1 MKNGVF
7 LCTCGKSIGIDFKKL
22 KKSISADVIEIHDQL
37 CQEDGLA
44 KIVDDFKS
52 NELNQALI
60 ACTSKRQIFEAL
72 GLNILFVNLRE
83 HCGWVHDRGDATE
96 KAAALVR
103 AALNCPRDRRK
114 TIIDVGKDVLIIGPS
129 QAGIKIAQHMSRC
142 ANIRILITEP
152 SDFGARIPTGI
163 NILSG
168 RVKDIEGG
176 PGDFRI
182 KILKNPVSSEECI
195 SCGKCIDVCPI
206 NAIDRYPVYSISE
219 KCDRCGKCLNVC
231 PTQAIDFDEN
241 ITNLEAGQVLA
252 VGDNI
257 IYPKGKRGFYIT
269 SKGKDVD
276 ETVNLALPAA
286 MEIIANTGGME
297 RDAPAKA
304 ILEGCAAGKSGF
316 QGCTLCER
324 ACRHGAIIRKED
336 NITFNEISCTGCG
349 ACASFCPLSL
359 FRMEDDIYSKME
371 YLLGDSLPAIFK
383 RTKRTH
389 KILMF
394 TCAHSIP
401 LLDTAGSQ
409 KIKYPAVLPL
419 FVPDLAWVSETHILR
434 AFDLGAEGVIMLGCD
449 ECTGHV
455 IEEACGLA
463 GRILDKFKLGDR
475 IIVIRNNNDMKSFAG
490 SVKFFNEHIVPIPP
504 GRHKPVKLTEASN
517 RRILLEIIASLAAKT
532 GITPSSVIEDTTA
545 PFADIS
551 IGASCTVCGACT
563 AMCPTGA
570 LKREIGDIKFIY
582 GYCIA
587 CGLCTQ
593 ACPEKALSM
602 HRVVDMARLIDV
614 SGGSTI
620 FTSEMLMCASCG
632 KLYMTSAAKDRIISS
647 YIENVRSDIK
657 PKEQIELI
665 RSHTELLK
673 YCEKCRPAKAAAKM
687 GLF

>member
-44 KIVDDFKS
+44 KIVDDFKG

-60 ACTSKRQIFEAL
+60 ACTSKKQIFEAL

-83 HCGWVHDRGDATE
+83 HCGWVHDRGEATE

-269 SKGKDVD
+269 SKGKDDD

-463 GRILDKFKLGDR
+463 GRILDEFKLGDR

-563 AMCPTGA
+563 AMCPTEA

-602 HRVVDMARLIDV
+602 HRVLDMARLIDV

-632 KLYMTSAAKDRIISS
+632 KPYMTSVAKDRTISS

-657 PKEQIELI
+657 PQEQIELI

>member
-37 CQEDGLA
+37 CQEDGIA
-44 KIVDDFKS
+44 KIVDDFKG

-129 QAGIKIAQHMSRC
+129 QAGIKIAQHMSMC

-257 IYPKGKRGFYIT
+257 IYPKGKRGFYII

-286 MEIIANTGGME
+286 MGIIANTGGME

-349 ACASFCPLSL
+349 ACSSFCPLSL

-434 AFDLGAEGVIMLGCD
+434 AFELGAEGVIMLGCD

-463 GRILDKFKLGDR
+463 GRILDEFKLGDR

-602 HRVVDMARLIDV
+602 HRVLDMARLIDV

-620 FTSEMLMCASCG
+620 FTSEMLMCDSCG
-632 KLYMTSAAKDRIISS
+632 KPYMTSVALDRTISS

-657 PKEQIELI
+657 PQEQIELI